1 MQKIISN
8 MRMARM
14 AIMLIIA
21 LLSVQTVQAE
31 TNTTALATAISEAEE
46 YLGSIKESN
55 PNEAQV
61 LQIVVDAAK
70 QVQND
75 SHYSQS
81 DVDFATAVMKEV
93 TIQAKNAV
101 ATGVNAVRATADLV
115 GKYYD
120 LQGRRIAQPAQGV
133 YINGGKKL
141 VMK

>member
-1 MQKIISN
+1 

-46 YLGSIKESN
+46 YLSSIKESN

-81 DVDFATAVMKEV
+81 DVDFATAFLNESVK
-93 TIQAKNAV
+93 
-101 ATGVNAVRATADLV
+101 
-115 GKYYD
+115 
-120 LQGRRIAQPAQGV
+120 
-133 YINGGKKL
+133 
-141 VMK
+141 